1 MTDGLFQKKAIEA
14 ASTPE
19 NLASTIHLVRPPFVL
34 ALGFLG
40 ALALIILIASIFVKV
55 PVTVAGRG
63 VILDEAGVAAVSSQ
77 SGGEVL
83 ELQVKIGDTV
93 SVNQTVVT
101 LNQPDLEEQVRLQQ
115 SALQS
120 LNAERKQ
127 IQDFNALKTKAQTEY
142 AADQGARLQESLRE
156 QRSLLATYEKQLA
169 ERQDLLS
176 RGVIA
181 KTAVIDA
188 ETNVAST
195 KSAIASAEAQL
206 GQLDEQA
213 KLDEVDNAE
222 RILQI
227 DMQIA
232 EAERQLAQAQGQLSR
247 ASVVRAPIA
256 GEIAEMRV
264 SRGDVITADTVV
276 LTILPLH
283 ASTDKAASGF
293 LFVPADKGSDIRV
306 GMQTK
311 VYPTTV
317 KRQEFGFV
325 TAKVSDVSLLPVSE
339 EEMMRYFRNQAL
351 VEDLLE
357 GGVPFQVTLDLPRAD
372 TPSGLKWSSSE
383 GPPFRVG
390 HGAEFEA
397 DVTTRD
403 IRLIS
408 FVLPFTE
415 KLFSPPSAV
424 D

>member
-19 NLASTIHLVRPPFVL
+19 TLASTIHLVRPPFAIAMACLGVL
-34 ALGFLG
+34 ALIV
-40 ALALIILIASIFVKV
+40 LIGSIFVTV
-55 PVTVAGRG
+55 PIAVAGRG
-63 VILDEAGVAAVSSQ
+63 VILDAAGVAAVSSQ
-77 SGGEVL
+77 SGGQIL
-83 ELQVKIGDTV
+83 ELKVKIGDRV
-93 SVNQTVVT
+93 SANQTVVN
-101 LNQPDLEEQVRLQQ
+101 LSQPDLAEQVRLQQ
-115 SALQS
+115 TALQS
-120 LNAERKQ
+120 LNAELAQ
-127 IQDFNALKTKAQTEY
+127 IQAFNDLKTKAQADY
-142 AADQGARLQESLRE
+142 AANQGARLQESLRE
-156 QRSLLATYEKQLA
+156 QRALLATYEQQLS

-181 KTAVIDA
+181 KSAVIDA

-206 GQLDEQA
+206 GQLEEQA
-213 KLDEVDNAE
+213 KLDDVDNAE
-222 RILQI
+222 RLLQI

-232 EAERQLAQAQGQLSR
+232 EAERELAKFQDQLSR
-247 ASVVRAPIA
+247 ASVIRAPIA

-264 SRGDVITADTVV
+264 SRGDVISEDTVV
-276 LTILPLH
+276 LTILPH
-283 ASTDKAASGF
+283 HDPTDAAASGF

-325 TAKVSDVSLLPVSE
+325 TATVSDVSLLPVSE
-339 EEMMRYFRNQAL
+339 QEMMRYFRNQEL
-351 VEDLLE
+351 VQELLS

-397 DVTTRD
+397 NVTTRD

-415 KLFSPPSAV
+415 KLFSQPGKS